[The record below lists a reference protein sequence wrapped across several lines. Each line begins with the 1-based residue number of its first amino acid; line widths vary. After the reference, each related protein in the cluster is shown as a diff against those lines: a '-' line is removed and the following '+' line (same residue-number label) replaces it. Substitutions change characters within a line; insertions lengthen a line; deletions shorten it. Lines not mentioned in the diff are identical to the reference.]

1 MKKYIIPFIWVLL
14 LAIATSGYA
23 LEVPKLTGYVNDY
36 AGMLSKDEADR
47 ISRDLELYES
57 TTSNQIF
64 ILTIPSLE
72 GEDIEGFSIKVA
84 ENWKAGHKGK
94 DNGIIITLAKA
105 DRKIRIE
112 VGRGLEGTLTD
123 LISGRIIDQEMS
135 PRLKAGKTAEALETA
150 IAKIKLAVK
159 GEYKGDGKTARNN
172 ENKDSKMVNILMTCF
187 AITMIVILFSVFFGR
202 ITGSLVSMILFT
214 MFNHFIL
221 SLSLPKL
228 ILFSIIALI
237 AGYIIGTLINSIAS
251 SSFGDSD
258 GGSSGGGFISFGGDS
273 DGSIGGGSFGGDG
286 GGFGGGGAD
295 GSW

>member
-84 ENWKAGHKGK
+84 ESWKAGHKGK
-94 DNGIIITLAKA
+94 DNGVIITLAKA

-150 IAKIKLAVK
+150 IAKIRLAVK
-159 GEYKGDGKTARNN
+159 GEYKGDGKTA
-172 ENKDSKMVNILMTCF
+172 KDGEKEKEDSMLQFGLI
-187 AITMIVILFSVFFGR
+187 IFFV
-202 ITGSLVSMILFT
+202 ITGIAGFANIFLGGSIGAVLGPALGYF
-214 MFNHFIL
+214 MFNVTFPLLFIFIIGGFIL
-221 SLSLPKL
+221 GLAGRVVLEVG
-228 ILFSIIALI
+228 I
-237 AGYIIGTLINSIAS
+237 AG
-251 SSFGDSD
+251 
-258 GGSSGGGFISFGGDS
+258 GGGGGGGF
-273 DGSIGGGSFGGDG
+273 GGGG
-286 GGFGGGGAD
+286 GGFGGGGAS